1 MSTPRPV
8 APASPTD
15 ASASGTPETSTS
27 DGPAKSAPEIQ
38 PQHVLIVDDEPSIV
52 TPLKFLMQQQDHDV
66 RVVSRGAEVVPAMEE
81 KRPDLVM
88 LDVMLPDCTGYELCE
103 TIRDRPEW
111 SDIKIIML
119 TVKSREVDVEKGLS
133 LGADAYITKPFGIQ
147 NVIDTVRRLLADA

>member
-8 APASPTD
+8 PLASPTD
-15 ASASGTPETSTS
+15 ASASGSPEPSTS
-27 DGPAKSAPEIQ
+27 DGPAESAPEIR
-38 PQHVLIVDDEPSIV
+38 PQHVLIVDDEPGIV

-66 RVVSRGAEVVPAMEE
+66 RVVSCGAEVVPAMEA

>member
-1 MSTPRPV
+1 MS
-8 APASPTD
+8 PA
-15 ASASGTPETSTS
+15 ETSLS
-27 DGPAKSAPEIQ
+27 ESEAEIQ
-38 PQHVLIVDDEPSIV
+38 PQRVLIVDDEPSIV
-52 TPLKFLMQQQDHDV
+52 TPLKFLMQQQSHDV
-66 RVVSRGAEVVPAMEE
+66 RVVARGADVVPAMEE

-111 SDIKIIML
+111 SNVKIIML

-147 NVIDTVRRLLADA
+147 DVIDTVRRLLAGE